1 MKSADRQEVAEGSG
15 PTVPVLAAQVVIITG
30 AAQGIGAVLARSLAE
45 RGACVA
51 LADIADPSPAAAA
64 ICAAGGRAI
73 GVQVDVT
80 RQSDCEAMVARTVE
94 AFGSLTGLVCNAAL
108 FATLQPQPFDTIAV
122 DEWDRVMA
130 VNVRGPWLCARAAAP
145 AMERAAGGSIVM
157 IGTNRTFMGFP
168 MMLHYDAS
176 KGAVVAMTRSLARE
190 LGPRGIRINTVAPGL
205 TMSEGVLAR
214 SGIESRNAAVV
225 QGRAL
230 GRTQQPQDLV
240 GAVSFFLSPDSG
252 FVCGQSLIVD
262 GGGILN

>member
-1 MKSADRQEVAEGSG
+1 MTSSNEQAASAGAG
-15 PTVPVLAAQVVIITG
+15 PAGLVLAAQVVIITG
-30 AAQGIGAVLARSLAE
+30 AAQGIGAVLARALAE

-51 LADIADPSPAAAA
+51 LADVADPSNAA
-64 ICAAGGRAI
+64 
-73 GVQVDVT
+73 DVT

-108 FATLQPQPFDTIAV
+108 FATLQPQPFDAIPV

-145 AMERAAGGSIVM
+145 AMEQSGGGSIVM

-240 GAVSFFLSPDSG
+240 GAVSFFLSRDSG

>member
-1 MKSADRQEVAEGSG
+1 MTSSNEQAASAGAG
-15 PTVPVLAAQVVIITG
+15 PAGLVLAAQVVIITG
-30 AAQGIGAVLARSLAE
+30 AAQGIGAVLARALAE

-51 LADIADPSPAAAA
+51 LADVADPSNAAAA

-73 GVQVDVT
+73 GVRADVT

-108 FATLQPQPFDTIAV
+108 FATLQPQPFDAIPV

-130 VNVRGPWLCARAAAP
+130 VNVRGPWLCARA
-145 AMERAAGGSIVM
+145 
-157 IGTNRTFMGFP
+157 
-168 MMLHYDAS
+168 
-176 KGAVVAMTRSLARE
+176 ARE

-240 GAVSFFLSPDSG
+240 GAVSFFLSRDSG